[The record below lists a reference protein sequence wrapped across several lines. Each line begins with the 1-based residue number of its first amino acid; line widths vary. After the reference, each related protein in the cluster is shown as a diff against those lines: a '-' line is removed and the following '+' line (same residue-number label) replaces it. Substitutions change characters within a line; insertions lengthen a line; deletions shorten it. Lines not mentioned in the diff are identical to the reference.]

1 MKYIFTLCLF
11 ATSTI
16 TFCQKNLLANQQISV
31 AIGTSKHGTG
41 DMPGLVFNTSYS
53 KKFKKNLSWIVGIG
67 GSIHDGQ
74 QPLYYTFNGNEVD
87 GSIRYTTA
95 GLQLNAYLEY
105 DLLKAG
111 NHQFQLR
118 LGPLLR
124 YQSSSYYD
132 ALGIYYP
139 ASGSG
144 FPFPLVEF
152 NNSTP
157 QRTFA
162 AGGSAQ
168 AGYNYTISKM
178 NLSPGISAGIQT
190 DSNGDTITQLS
201 LSLGKR
207 F

>member
-1 MKYIFTLCLF
+1 MKYIFTLFLI
-11 ATSTI
+11 ATSSLS
-16 TFCQKNLLANQQISV
+16 FCQKKLVPDQQISV

-41 DMPGLVFNTSYS
+41 DMAGIVFNTSYS

-74 QPLYYTFNGNEVD
+74 HPLYYTFNGNEVD

-95 GLQLNAYLEY
+95 GLQLNAYLGY

-124 YQSSSYYD
+124 YQSSSNTEGF
-132 ALGIYYP
+132 GIYYP
-139 ASGSG
+139 APGSG
-144 FPFPLVEF
+144 LPFPVVEF
-152 NNSTP
+152 NHRTP
-157 QRTFA
+157 QRTYT

-178 NLSPGISAGIQT
+178 NLSIGLDAGLQT
-190 DSNGDTITQLS
+190 DTNGDTITQLS
-201 LSLGKR
+201 LSVGKR